1 VAFAMGD
8 QTVPVARISAFV
20 ICFNRADVLATCLRA
35 LRFADELIVID
46 KSSTDGSNAVAQ
58 AIADRVVVVP
68 WTPTVEETRALAL
81 SLCQHDW
88 ILFLDDDECLS
99 AAAGPRIRA
108 ELENPQ
114 AAIYEFALRHYIL
127 GRHDERAYYWPE
139 HHVRLFRRGAV
150 TFRDTIHAG
159 IIRHATQV
167 VRFPVEKGVCIHHF
181 SNANVAGWI
190 EKTNRYTSNPD
201 RDGIKPGPEG
211 LAAFGHQRIDHW
223 FARTR
228 DDAPDGYPAAAAL
241 LRAVYDMVDG
251 LKAWETAVGLDGIDL
266 LRHACARL
274 DQEHDAGAGV
284 TADMLIADDLR
295 TELAEAGQRNATL
308 SAACA
313 AAEQRH
319 AALAAELAA
328 ATQSN
333 AALVRSNVALAAELE
348 ATSGEAAE
356 LRRSLDLLERRIGEV
371 ESSSA
376 AVRQELAGMQAS
388 TSWRLTAGL
397 RRVMIAVRGR

>member
-1 VAFAMGD
+1 MGD
-8 QTVPVARISAFV
+8 QTVPVAKISAFV

-46 KSSTDGSNAVAQ
+46 KSSTDKSNAIAH
-58 AIADRVVVVP
+58 AHADRVVVVP
-68 WTPTVEETRALAL
+68 WTPTVEETRTLAL

-88 ILFLDDDECLS
+88 VLFMDDDECLS

-139 HHVRLFRRGAV
+139 HHVRLFRRGAI

-159 IIRHATQV
+159 ITRHATHV

-181 SNANVAGWI
+181 SNADVAGWI

-201 RDGIKPGPEG
+201 RDGIKPGPG
-211 LAAFGHQRIDHW
+211 ALSAFGHQRIDHW

-228 DDAPDGYPAAAAL
+228 DEAPDGYPAAAAL

-251 LKAWETAVGLDGIDL
+251 LKAWEAAIGLDGADL
-266 LRHACARL
+266 MRQACAQL
-274 DQEHDAGAGV
+274 DQEHEAGGE
-284 TADMLIADDLR
+284 TAPYQLIAEDLR
-295 TELAEAGQRNATL
+295 TELAAAEQSNAAL
-308 SAACA
+308 SAERA
-313 AAEQRH
+313 AAEQH
-319 AALAAELAA
+319 NDTLAAELAA
-328 ATQSN
+328 AAQCNVTLSADLESTQTEA
-333 AALVRSNVALAAELE
+333 AALRHTLS
-348 ATSGEAAE
+348 T
-356 LRRSLDLLERRIGEV
+356 LERRIGEQ
-371 ESSSA
+371 ETTSA

-397 RRVMIAVRGR
+397 RRMMIAVRGH

>member
-1 VAFAMGD
+1 
-8 QTVPVARISAFV
+8 VPVARISAFV

-46 KSSTDGSNAVAQ
+46 KSSTDGSNAIAQ
-58 AIADRVVVVP
+58 SIADRVVVVP
-68 WTPTVEETRALAL
+68 WTPTVEETRTLALA
-81 SLCQHDW
+81 LCQHDW
-88 ILFLDDDECLS
+88 ILFMDDDECLS

-108 ELENPQ
+108 ELQNPQ

-150 TFRDTIHAG
+150 SFRDTIHAG
-159 IIRHATQV
+159 ITRHAAHV

-181 SNANVAGWI
+181 SNADVAGWI
-190 EKTNRYTSNPD
+190 EKTNRYTANPD

-223 FARTR
+223 FARTG
-228 DDAPDGYPAAAAL
+228 DDTPDGYPAAAAL

-251 LKAWETAVGLDGIDL
+251 LKAWEAAIGLNGVDL
-266 LRHACARL
+266 LRDACARL
-274 DQEHDAGAGV
+274 DQEHDSGV
-284 TADMLIADDLR
+284 GITADMLIVDDLR
-295 TELAEAGQRNATL
+295 AELAEAAQHNATL

-319 AALAAELAA
+319 AALSAELAA
-328 ATQSN
+328 ADQSN
-333 AALVRSNVALAAELE
+333 AALTRSNAALAVEFE
-348 ATSGEAAE
+348 ATQGEATE
-356 LRRSLDLLERRIGEV
+356 LRRTLGILERRIGEV
-371 ESSSA
+371 ESTSEA
-376 AVRQELAGMQAS
+376 IRQELAGIRSS
-388 TSWRLTAGL
+388 TSWRLTGGL
-397 RRVMIAVRGR
+397 RRVVIAVRGR